1 MNVSFGGDIMA
12 RNKYPEITRTRILE
26 AARKLFME
34 KGWEETTVQDIVD
47 ELADVTRG
55 AFYHH
60 FQSKDDIIDAV
71 TTQMFSGDVESLIKD
86 SSDLNGSGLNRLRN
100 LLSASLNNEEQLQFV
115 KVAPSVLQSPI
126 FIGKQVRDCI
136 KSMAPNIRK
145 YIEEGNQD
153 GSLDVDNPKQ
163 VSETFILLANL
174 WLNPVTFTVSKEEY
188 LNKIR
193 HFKDLFN
200 GIGLP
205 VIDDEM
211 SGLFENYYDYVTQ
224 NG

>member
-1 MNVSFGGDIMA
+1 MA

-26 AARKLFME
+26 AAKKLFME
-34 KGWEETTVQDIVD
+34 KGWVETTVQDIVD

-60 FQSKDDIIDAV
+60 FESKDDIIDAV
-71 TTQMFSGDVESLIKD
+71 TTQMFSSDVEFFIED
-86 SSDLNGSGLNRLRN
+86 SYGLNVSGLNKLCNLLAASLRN
-100 LLSASLNNEEQLQFV
+100 EQQLQFV

-126 FIGKQVRDCI
+126 FIGKQVKDCV
-136 KSMAPNIRK
+136 KSIAPHICK

-153 GSLDVDNPKQ
+153 GSLNVDNPKQ

-188 LNKIR
+188 LNKTR
-193 HFKDLFN
+193 HIKDLFD
-200 GIGLP
+200 GIGMP
-205 VIDDEM
+205 VINDEM
-211 SGLFENYYDYVTQ
+211 LGLFENYYDYVAQ
-224 NG
+224 DD

>member
-1 MNVSFGGDIMA
+1 MA
-12 RNKYPEITRTRILE
+12 RNKYPEMTRTRILE
-26 AARKLFME
+26 AAKKLFME

-47 ELADVTRG
+47 ELSDVTRG

-60 FQSKDDIIDAV
+60 FQSKDDIIDVV
-71 TTQMFSGDVESLIKD
+71 TTQMFSGDVD
-86 SSDLNGSGLNRLRN
+86 SSIKESSGLNGSGLSKLRN
-100 LLSASLNNEEQLQFV
+100 LLAASLRNEEQLQFV

-126 FIGKQVRDCI
+126 FIGKQVKDCI
-136 KSMAPNIRK
+136 KSMAPHIRK

-153 GSLDVDNPKQ
+153 GSLNVGNPKQ

-174 WLNPVTFTVSKEEY
+174 WLNPVTFTVSKKEY
-188 LNKIR
+188 LNKIS
-193 HFKDLFN
+193 HFNDLFN

-211 SGLFENYYDYVTQ
+211 YGLFEHYYEYVTQ